1 MRPSSNW
8 LNSPLC
14 VREDDVYLL
23 RTLPDGRKEAECKDC
38 DFTFVYGSPTPEP
51 SPAAR
56 KSAPRKTTT
65 KAKPKAKVVPPRPIE
80 YVVRQF
86 PTAADVAPADL
97 ERAEALK
104 AEFLTTPYEPD
115 ALVASHWTKFRWVF
129 SADGLEKVAISDL
142 KHFADDPIG
151 VSTGDPTEFDKAWV
165 LLGELEGAR
174 RVRAVTNH
182 LLRGHGALEDRLTDL
197 VDGTVIVAMP
207 GWGEALLT
215 KTLAVADPDRFLPL
229 VTYAHKRAI
238 ASSLYGLELPNPDET
253 SWTIGRLGVWSND
266 LLLELAG
273 DDFADLHHA
282 AAFLRS
288 HQ

>member
-1 MRPSSNW
+1 MA
-8 LNSPLC
+8 LIVCPLC
-14 VREDDVYLL
+14 VREDDVFLI

-38 DFTFVYGSPTPEP
+38 DFTFVYGSPTPEDK
-51 SPAAR
+51 PAAR
-56 KSAPRKTTT
+56 KSTPRKAP
-65 KAKPKAKVVPPRPIE
+65 AKPKAKVVAARPIE

-104 AEFLTTPYEPD
+104 VEFLTTPYEPD
-115 ALVASHWTKFRWVF
+115 ALVASHWAKFRWVF
-129 SADGLEKVAISDL
+129 SADGLEKVAIHDL
-142 KHFADDPIG
+142 KQFADDPIG

-182 LLRGHGALEDRLTDL
+182 LLRGSGALEDRLTDL
-197 VDGTVIVAMP
+197 INGTVIVAMP
-207 GWGEALLT
+207 GWGEAVLT
-215 KTLAVADPDRFLPL
+215 KTLTVAEPDRFLPL
-229 VTYAHKRAI
+229 VTYAQKRAI

-273 DDFADLHHA
+273 DDFVDLRHA
-282 AAFLRS
+282 AKFL
-288 HQ
+288 QQ